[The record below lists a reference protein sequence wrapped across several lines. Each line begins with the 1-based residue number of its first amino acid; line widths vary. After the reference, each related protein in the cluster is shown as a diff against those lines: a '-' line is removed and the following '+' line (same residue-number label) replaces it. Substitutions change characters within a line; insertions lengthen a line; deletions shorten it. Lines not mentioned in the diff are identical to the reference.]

1 MQMGAQGYDPVL
13 PICSQKLPRY
23 LEVHLEFFAL
33 FQDLVNKKNNVNQF

>member
-13 PICSQKLPRY
+13 PIFAQKLQRY
-23 LEVHLEFFAL
+23 LEVHLEFFEV